1 MSSLPHSIPPVEQLL
16 PHAAPMIL
24 IDRVVAVSE
33 DRLQAE
39 LEIRPESLFHNG
51 TGVGA
56 WVGIEYMAQSIAAWA
71 GYQERIKGGHAKIGF
86 LLGARRYGCS
96 VPEFATG
103 TRLGVSVQLLLQAEN
118 GLGSFECR
126 ITDLA
131 TQQELAQ
138 ATVSVFQPHDATHYL
153 QEGMA

>member
-1 MSSLPHSIPPVEQLL
+1 MNPALQDIPPIEQLL

-24 IDRVVAVSE
+24 IDRVVAVSH
-33 DRLQAE
+33 DQLQAE
-39 LEIRPESLFHNG
+39 LEIRHDSLFRQG
-51 TGVGA
+51 SGVGA

-71 GYQERIKGGHAKIGF
+71 GYHELRQGGRAKIGF
-86 LLGARRYGCS
+86 LLGSRRYHCA

-103 TRLGVSVQLLLQAEN
+103 MRLGVSVQLLLQAEN

>member
-1 MSSLPHSIPPVEQLL
+1 MSPTLPTIPPIEQLL

-24 IDRVVAVSE
+24 IDRVVAVNE
-33 DRLQAE
+33 EQLQAE
-39 LEIRPESLFHNG
+39 LEIRPDSLFNTG
-51 TGVGA
+51 SGVGA

-71 GYQERIKGGHAKIGF
+71 GYQELRQGGRAKIGF
-86 LLGARRYGCS
+86 LLGARRYSCS
-96 VPEFATG
+96 VPEFVTG
-103 TRLGVSVQLLLQAEN
+103 LRLGVSVQLLLQAEN
-118 GLGSFECR
+118 GLGSFDCR

>member
-1 MSSLPHSIPPVEQLL
+1 MSREQQGIPAIEQLL
-16 PHAAPMIL
+16 PHTAPMIL
-24 IDRVVAVSE
+24 IDRVVAVGKE
-33 DRLQAE
+33 TLQAE
-39 LEIRPESLFHNG
+39 LEIRPDSLFQTG

-71 GYQERIKGGHAKIGF
+71 GYQELCQGGRAKIGF
-86 LLGARRYGCS
+86 LLGSRRYHCA

-103 TRLGVSVQLLLQAEN
+103 MRLGVSVQLLLQAEN

>member
-1 MSSLPHSIPPVEQLL
+1 MSPTLQTIPPIEQLL

-24 IDRVVAVSE
+24 IDRVVAVNE
-33 DRLQAE
+33 EQLQAE
-39 LEIRPESLFHNG
+39 LEIRPDSLFHTG
-51 TGVGA
+51 SGVGA

-71 GYQERIKGGHAKIGF
+71 GYQELRQGGRAKIGF
-86 LLGARRYGCS
+86 LLGARRYSCS
-96 VPEFATG
+96 VPEFVTG
-103 TRLGVSVQLLLQAEN
+103 LRLGVSVQLLLQAEN
-118 GLGSFECR
+118 GLGSFDCR